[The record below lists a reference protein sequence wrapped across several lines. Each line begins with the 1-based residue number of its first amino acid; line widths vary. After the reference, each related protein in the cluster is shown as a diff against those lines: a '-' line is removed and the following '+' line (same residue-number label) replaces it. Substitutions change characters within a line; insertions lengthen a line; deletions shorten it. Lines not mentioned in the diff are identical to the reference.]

1 MLADGGEEIGD
12 VAVRRHHRRLF
23 GRLHRDRLALDGHLQ
38 GRMPMM
44 GWAWLATMVTLG
56 PGSGGLVAEGRF
68 PEWAPS
74 L

>member
-1 MLADGGEEIGD
+1 MAT
-12 VAVRRHHRRLF
+12 
-23 GRLHRDRLALDGHLQ
+23 LQ

-44 GWAWLATMVTLG
+44 RWAWLATMVTLG